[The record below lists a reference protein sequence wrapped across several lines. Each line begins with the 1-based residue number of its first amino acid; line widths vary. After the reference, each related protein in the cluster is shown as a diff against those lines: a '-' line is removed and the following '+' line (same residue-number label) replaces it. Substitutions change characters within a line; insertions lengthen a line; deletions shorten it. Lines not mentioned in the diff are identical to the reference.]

1 MEGGS
6 TTSTYMSGHL
16 PPGAPLTK
24 TDEDILRDAYQLDQN
39 LPNVPGGSPPP
50 GQTLTNS
57 SASGSLSLASEAS
70 PPGHPALAEVV
81 FSQYSPPCKT
91 VSARDDLSPEFHLAP
106 STGSRTFNYGVEA
119 TLSSPSAVVEGV
131 QECRLIDFHGAKLA
145 AFRVNGED
153 LLCLPQAF
161 DLFLKHLV
169 GGLHTV
175 YTKLKRLDITPI
187 VCNVEQVRLLRGL
200 GAIQPGVNRCKL
212 LSCKDFEVLYRDCTT
227 ARYHTHKRLLERLPG
242 RPPKRTS
249 MVGLSNNSTTGL
261 KKGRIEDAYD
271 GDRNVRNHRDKPIM
285 HQNNYN
291 HHIAAQAAVAA
302 ANGVAS
308 HLNPFSFM
316 AQVSHSSLFA
326 SNVSISSNSHSQEH
340 RNDASGSKD
349 RNRQDI
355 NSFNRL
361 REDRPPELL
370 IGHFKTYNR
379 HNRRGKNATYLNGA
393 TGNAHLSG
401 LNLSQTSG
409 LEEENT
415 GRKNDLK
422 YSDDYKDDDD
432 IYSDDDYEF
441 QKNEDYIDSP
451 DVSSRDHFSQY
462 DFIIPVASGFPSG
475 PGESSIETLLRNIQ
489 GLLKVAAD
497 NARHQDRQVN
507 LEKAELKMEIVREK
521 ELRDNLE
528 KQLLEEQKIRLIYQ
542 KRLKKERRT
551 RRRLHEQFQVEVQ
564 KRTHCEEAFRNSSV
578 ETLRLLNESLTDN
591 VEKERNTRN
600 EIEKKIQDSSVPIS
614 VGVP

>member
-1 MEGGS
+1 MESGS
-6 TTSTYMSGHL
+6 TTYTYMSGHL
-16 PPGAPLTK
+16 PPGVPLTK
-24 TDEDILRDAYQLDQN
+24 TDEDILRDAYQPDQN

-70 PPGHPALAEVV
+70 PSGPPALAEIV
-81 FSQYSPPCKT
+81 FSQYSSPGRT
-91 VSARDDLSPEFHLAP
+91 VSARDQLSPAFQLAP
-106 STGSRTFNYGVEA
+106 SSGSRTFNYGLEA
-119 TLSSPSAVVEGV
+119 NLSPPSAVVDGV

-145 AFRVNGED
+145 AFRVNSED

-175 YTKLKRLDITPI
+175 YTKLKRLGITPI

-227 ARYHTHKRLLERLPG
+227 AR
-242 RPPKRTS
+242 
-249 MVGLSNNSTTGL
+249 
-261 KKGRIEDAYD
+261 
-271 GDRNVRNHRDKPIM
+271 
-285 HQNNYN
+285 
-291 HHIAAQAAVAA
+291 
-302 ANGVAS
+302 
-308 HLNPFSFM
+308 
-316 AQVSHSSLFA
+316 
-326 SNVSISSNSHSQEH
+326 
-340 RNDASGSKD
+340 
-349 RNRQDI
+349 
-355 NSFNRL
+355 L

-370 IGHFKTYNR
+370 TGRFKTYNH
-379 HNRRGKNATYLNGA
+379 HNRRGKDATYLNGT

-409 LEEENT
+409 LEEQIS

-422 YSDDYKDDDD
+422 YDSDYKDDDD

-441 QKNEDYIDSP
+441 QKNE
-451 DVSSRDHFSQY
+451 VT
-462 DFIIPVASGFPSG
+462 SGFPSG

-521 ELRDNLE
+521 ELRDSLE
-528 KQLLEEQKIRLIYQ
+528 KQLLEEQKIRIIYQ

-551 RRRLHEQFQVEVQ
+551 RRRLHEQFQVEIQ

-578 ETLRLLNESLTDN
+578 DSLRLLNESLTDN

-600 EIEKKIQDSSVPIS
+600 ETERKTQGSK
-614 VGVP
+614 

>member
-1 MEGGS
+1 MESGS
-6 TTSTYMSGHL
+6 TTYTYMSGHL
-16 PPGAPLTK
+16 PPGVPLTK
-24 TDEDILRDAYQLDQN
+24 TDEDILRDAYQPDQN

-70 PPGHPALAEVV
+70 PSGPPALAEIV
-81 FSQYSPPCKT
+81 FSQYSSPGRT
-91 VSARDDLSPEFHLAP
+91 VSARDQLSPAFQLAP
-106 STGSRTFNYGVEA
+106 SSGSRTFNYGLEA
-119 TLSSPSAVVEGV
+119 NLSPPSAVVDGV

-145 AFRVNGED
+145 AFRVNSED

-175 YTKLKRLDITPI
+175 YTKLKRLGITPI

-227 ARYHTHKRLLERLPG
+227 ASCRPG

-249 MVGLSNNSTTGL
+249 VVGLSNNSTTGL
-261 KKGRIEDAYD
+261 KKGRIEDNYVAYD
-271 GDRNVRNHRDKPIM
+271 VDRNVRNHRDKPTM
-285 HQNNYN
+285 HQNSYN

-340 RNDASGSKD
+340 RHDGNKD
-349 RNRQDI
+349 RSRPGPDG
-355 NSFNRL
+355 NRL

-370 IGHFKTYNR
+370 TGRFKTYNH
-379 HNRRGKNATYLNGA
+379 HNRRGKDATYLNGT

-409 LEEENT
+409 LEEQIS

-422 YSDDYKDDDD
+422 YDSDYKDDDD

-441 QKNEDYIDSP
+441 QKNE
-451 DVSSRDHFSQY
+451 VT
-462 DFIIPVASGFPSG
+462 SGFPSG

-521 ELRDNLE
+521 ELRDSLE
-528 KQLLEEQKIRLIYQ
+528 KQLLEEQKIRIIYQ

-551 RRRLHEQFQVEVQ
+551 RRRLHEQFQVEIQ

-578 ETLRLLNESLTDN
+578 DSLRLLNESLTDN

-600 EIEKKIQDSSVPIS
+600 ETERKTQGSK
-614 VGVP
+614 